1 MRTPATRPRSTSPPP
16 TGSAG
21 RRDTQP
27 TPLIRADFAL
37 RHAGQLATM
46 VPREDD
52 PLGRI
57 KDGALAAREGRV
69 VGIGEDRELES
80 KVALDGD
87 LLDAAGACVI
97 PGLVDA
103 HTHPVFAGSRADE
116 FAERVS
122 GVTYKAQQSGER
134 GIARTVRATREADVS
149 TLTELAAA
157 RANRFLANGTT
168 TVEAKTGYGLDL
180 DHEAKSL
187 EVIRQLAEQTRLR
200 VIPTFLGAHTVPPGV
215 DRRAYVRSVIDEM
228 LPAFRPWAVFCDAW
242 CDPPAF
248 TAAETRAVLGRARSL
263 GYAVRIHAAQLAP
276 GEGPDI
282 AAELGASSADHL
294 EFATTAQIQA
304 LAKAG
309 TVAVLCP
316 AANFTTHGPRPPIEA
331 MREAKLSIAIASDL
345 NPGTSNSES
354 LPLAMSL
361 ACVQWGMTP
370 TEVLVGA
377 TLHAAHSLKLDGLA
391 GCLRPGSFA
400 DCAVVD
406 TESPEAIPYYVGV
419 NRVLQTV
426 VGGAVWVPL

>member
-1 MRTPATRPRSTSPPP
+1 
-16 TGSAG
+16 
-21 RRDTQP
+21 
-27 TPLIRADFAL
+27 
-37 RHAGQLATM
+37 M
-46 VPREDD
+46 VPLKDD

-57 KDGALAAREGRV
+57 RNGALAAREGRV
-69 VGIGEDRELES
+69 VWIGEDRDLES
-80 KVALDGD
+80 QVALDGD

-122 GVTYKAQQSGER
+122 GVPYQAQQGGER

-168 TVEAKTGYGLDL
+168 TIEAKTGYGLDL
-180 DHEAKSL
+180 DNEARSL
-187 EVIRQLAEQTRLR
+187 EVLRQVGEHTRLR
-200 VIPTFLGAHTVPPGV
+200 VVPTFLGAHAVPSGV
-215 DRRAYVRSVIDEM
+215 DRRAYLRSVMDEM
-228 LPAFRPWAVFCDAW
+228 LPAFKPWAVFCDAW
-242 CDPPAF
+242 CEAPAF
-248 TAAETRAVLGRARSL
+248 TAAETRAVLGRAKAL
-263 GYAVRIHAAQLAP
+263 GYQIRIHAAQLAP

-294 EFATTAQIQA
+294 EFATPSQIRA

-316 AANFTTHGPRPPIEA
+316 GANFTTHGPRPPIEA
-331 MREAKLSIAIASDL
+331 MRAAKLPIAIASDL

-361 ACVQWGMTP
+361 ACVAWGMTP
-370 TEVLVGA
+370 LEVLSGA

-391 GCLRPGSFA
+391 GCLRLGSFA
-400 DCAVVD
+400 DCVVVD
-406 TESPEAIPYYVGV
+406 VESPEAIPYYVGV
-419 NRVLQTV
+419 NRVMRTV
-426 VGGAVWVPL
+426 VGGAVWEPL